1 MRRLLLRTIEAAAEL
16 DLVDWALQAV
26 DGTKIQG
33 DASNRWTLTAEQL
46 ERLDRRTTRRIEEI
60 ERNRQVGNAAA
71 PLWTG
76 ELAGQRKLQQQARGG
91 LDQLRRSGQRY
102 VSLVDADARL
112 LRRSGGGHL
121 TGYNAQ
127 AVAVRTG
134 SGEDEGALMLVA
146 AEVTQNQVDSGELP
160 AMIDAARE
168 SGEADM
174 TVADAGYFAAD
185 SLAAMGERGMP
196 IVMPEPRPFE
206 DHPFHWR
213 HFRYDASR
221 DEYTC
226 PEGERL
232 VFRQVKYTRRTPARL
247 YGAEPEV
254 CRACR
259 QFGICTTSEYHG
271 RTITVSEQSRALE
284 AHRRWMRSRQAED
297 ALRKRPALI
306 EPVFAVI
313 KERQAGRRFLL
324 RGLEAV
330 RAEWSL
336 LATAF
341 NLRALARHWP

>member
-1 MRRLLLRTIEAAAEL
+1 
-16 DLVDWALQAV
+16 
-26 DGTKIQG
+26 
-33 DASNRWTLTAEQL
+33 
-46 ERLDRRTTRRIEEI
+46 
-60 ERNRQVGNAAA
+60 AAA
-71 PLWTG
+71 PLWTD
-76 ELAGQRKLQQQARGG
+76 ELAECRKLQQHARGA

-127 AVAVRTG
+127 AVAVRAG
-134 SGEDEGALMLVA
+134 ASESESALMLVA
-146 AEVTQNQVDSGELP
+146 AEVTQSQVDSGELP
-160 AMIDAARE
+160 RMVDAAHE
-168 SGEADM
+168 NGEAEM
-174 TVADAGYFAAD
+174 TVADAGYFTAD
-185 SLAAMGERGMP
+185 SLAAMRERGMP
-196 IVMPEPRPFE
+196 IAMPEPRPFE

-213 HFRYDASR
+213 HFRYDRVR

-259 QFGICTTSEYHG
+259 QFGICTTSEFHG
-271 RTITVSEQSRALE
+271 RTITVSEQSQALE

-330 RAEWSL
+330 QAEWSL
-336 LATAF
+336 LAVAF
-341 NLRALARHWP
+341 NLRALSRYWLRLMRLLDSQGEFAAAPG